1 MTHGAA
7 GRGAGG
13 AGSPATILGGGRGR
27 SCQRARLDRETGR
40 DAGDAVRAAAGAGV
54 RARGAAAELRTRRNG
69 RARAG
74 LGSSGLLGWRA
85 VREGGPSGGGWPAGR
100 RKRAALWVGSGR
112 REGRKLGLAGEGK
125 SGPGWAQVE
134 GWAAVGF
141 GVCWVFFF
149 SISIYSLFSISNSNK
164 V

>member
-1 MTHGAA
+1 MGDAGEISGGEIGFHWRAGEGKVKEGDDRWVQPVSAAA
-7 GRGAGG
+7 GGDGDARA
-13 AGSPATILGGGRGR
+13 ACAR
-27 SCQRARLDRETGR
+27 RARLLG
-40 DAGDAVRAAAGAGV
+40 
-54 RARGAAAELRTRRNG
+54 RARGVWAAG
-69 RARAG
+69 K
-74 LGSSGLLGWRA
+74 
-85 VREGGPSGGGWPAGR
+85 

-112 REGRKLGLAGEGK
+112 REGRELGLAGEGK

>member
-1 MTHGAA
+1 MGPQRSGMTHGAA
-7 GRGAGG
+7 GHGAGG

-40 DAGDAVRAAAGAGV
+40 DAGDAVRAAVGAGV
-54 RARGAAAELRTRRNG
+54 RARGAAAELSTRRNG

-100 RKRAALWVGSGR
+100 RKRAALWVRVRAGW
-112 REGRKLGLAGEGK
+112 ACGEGL
-125 SGPGWAQVE
+125 GQGCWT
-134 GWAAVGF
+134 GF
-141 GVCWVFFF
+141 GFPIGFLSSFSF
-149 SISIYSLFSISNSNK
+149 SISSLFSISNSNK